1 MPLGKDGYIQLFQE
15 VDDSGNPTGPG
26 VSEGAWASAV
36 KSVAVPGVA
45 EQCASLAAAPGKA
58 IVFKARDTNTGNV
71 FLGNS
76 QASAQNVATRFLLAA
91 GQSLVLYITNANL
104 VWVDAAVAAEGIS
117 IAVEQ

>member
-15 VDDSGNPTGPG
+15 VDDSGNPIGPG

-36 KSVAVPGVA
+36 KTVAVPGTA

-58 IVFKARDTNTGNV
+58 IVFKALDSNTDDV
-71 FLGNS
+71 YLGNS
-76 QASAQNVATRFLLAA
+76 QANAQNAAVRFSLAA
-91 GQSLVLYITNANL
+91 GQSLVLYVTNANL
-104 VWVDAAVAAEGIS
+104 VWVDAAVAAEGIC